1 MSDDYL
7 WDPGEGGSKAGQEP
21 VTEALERTLAPLR
34 YDPAAK
40 PLRALEA
47 SSRVQGG
54 SERSEADAVV
64 RESPPPPAAPRAAD
78 DARTSSLRPK
88 RRGALRYV
96 AAATAMA
103 AASAALF
110 ALGTSTGLR
119 DEVALARKLGPP
131 PTVPWDALS
140 ARLEA
145 GSSIETKDRAVRL
158 AISDVGH
165 VTVAPN
171 SKIAALASTPT
182 EQRLELAHGRIDAVV
197 NAPPRLFLVETPVAT
212 AIDLGCVYSLESDA
226 SGKGTLRVEH
236 GAVSLR
242 RGDHEVTVPAGARC
256 DMDPEWGVGTP
267 YFEDAPEALRAAL
280 RDHDTGKGGARAV
293 REVLRLARER
303 DTLSLWHLFLRSEE
317 PLRRELYDRLASL
330 RALPTGVTERSVL
343 ALEPEACSAWGSQMV
358 AHW

>member
-7 WDPGEGGSKAGQEP
+7 WDPGERGSKAGADP

-40 PLRALEA
+40 PLRALDA
-47 SSRVQGG
+47 SPRLEGG
-54 SERSEADAVV
+54 SAPPEVEAVL
-64 RESPPPPAAPRAAD
+64 REAPPPAEPTPTDEVRAP
-78 DARTSSLRPK
+78 SLRPQ

-96 AAATAMA
+96 ATGTAMA
-103 AASAALF
+103 AAIAALLV
-110 ALGTSTGLR
+110 LGASSASR
-119 DEVALARKLGPP
+119 EQVALARKVGPP
-131 PTVPWDALS
+131 PVVAWDALG

-145 GSSIETKDRAVRL
+145 GSSIETRDRAVRI

-171 SKIAALASTPT
+171 SKIAALATSPT

-280 RDHDTGKGGARAV
+280 RDYDTGKGGVRAV

-317 PLRRELYDRLASL
+317 PLRRELYERIAAVKPPPSDVS
-330 RALPTGVTERSVL
+330 ERSVL
-343 ALEPEACSAWGSQMV
+343 DHEPAATSAWGAEMV